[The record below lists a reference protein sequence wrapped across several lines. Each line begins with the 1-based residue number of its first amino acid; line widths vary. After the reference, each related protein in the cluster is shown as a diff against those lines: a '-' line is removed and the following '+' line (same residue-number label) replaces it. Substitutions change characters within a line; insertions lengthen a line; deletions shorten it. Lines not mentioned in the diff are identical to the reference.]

1 MALENVN
8 KKYLWLKWDVIFDHD
23 NEIYNILIQGNDY
36 YSKERET
43 LQKMA
48 FKYNNGN
55 ASERIWNVI
64 EEEYLS

>member
-8 KKYLWLKWDVIFDHD
+8 KECLWLKWDVIFDHD
-23 NEIYNILIQGNDY
+23 NEIYNILNQGNDY

-55 ASERIWNVI
+55 ASERIWNVT

>member
-8 KKYLWLKWDVIFDHD
+8 EECLWLNGDVIFDHD

-36 YSKERET
+36 YLKERET

-48 FKYNNGN
+48 FKYNDGN

-64 EEEYLS
+64 EKEYLS